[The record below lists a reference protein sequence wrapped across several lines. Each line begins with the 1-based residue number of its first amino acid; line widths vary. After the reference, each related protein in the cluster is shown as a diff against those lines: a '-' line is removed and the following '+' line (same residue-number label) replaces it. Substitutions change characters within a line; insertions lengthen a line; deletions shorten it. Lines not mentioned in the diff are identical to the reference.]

1 LTEKKSL
8 LGAERVA
15 VEKQTFTRADRLRK
29 RPEFVHLSKTGRRV
43 QNSHFI
49 VLFNTGHHR
58 RSRLGVTVTK
68 RVGNAV
74 TRNRIKRLLREY
86 FRSNKDAVG
95 ANLDI
100 NIIAKKEAIGLT
112 SAETFTMLEG
122 LFKKIE
128 RYRVC

>member
-1 LTEKKSL
+1 MLKNN
-8 LGAERVA
+8 
-15 VEKQTFTRADRLRK
+15 TFTKADRLRK

-43 QNSHFI
+43 QNAHFI
-49 VLFNTGHHR
+49 VLFAPGNLQ

-86 FRSNKDAVG
+86 FRSNKGGVG

-112 SAETFTMLEG
+112 SAEIFTMLES

>member
-1 LTEKKSL
+1 M
-8 LGAERVA
+8 GAERLSF
-15 VEKQTFTRADRLRK
+15 EKQSFTKADRLRK

-43 QNSHFI
+43 QNSYFI

-86 FRSNKDAVG
+86 FRSNKDALG
-95 ANLDI
+95 AHLDI
-100 NIIAKKEAIGLT
+100 NIIAKKEATGLT
-112 SAETFTMLEG
+112 SAETFTMLES
-122 LFKKIE
+122 LFNKIE
-128 RYRVC
+128 RYCVC